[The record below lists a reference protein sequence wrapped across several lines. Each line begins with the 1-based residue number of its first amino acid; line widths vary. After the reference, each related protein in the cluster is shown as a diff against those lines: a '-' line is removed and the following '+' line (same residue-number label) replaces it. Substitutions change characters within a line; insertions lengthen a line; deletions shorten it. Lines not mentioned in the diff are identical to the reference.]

1 MTNLQKMY
9 KEVKRQNKII
19 WCFDGFMA
27 IQLIITSILIL
38 ILC

>member
-9 KEVKRQNKII
+9 KEVKHQNKII

-27 IQLIITSILIL
+27 IQLIITGILIA